1 MKPDERLLTEPE
13 DFSLVLGGPLYQLLR
28 RSRLAGDALQLLHRR
43 VIVLAAVAW
52 LPLLLLSIVEGHAWG
67 GSVTLPF
74 LKDVELHVRLLLVL
88 PLLVLAELVVHQ
100 RLRPVVR
107 QFVDRG
113 LLPDASRGR
122 FDAAVAAAM
131 RLRNSITAEVL
142 LIAFVY
148 VVGVGLVWRTQVALD
163 TSTWYGVAAD
173 GKLQP
178 SLAGWWL
185 GCVSLPVFQFLL
197 LRWYFRLFIW
207 ARFLWQVA
215 RIELTLIPTHP
226 DRCGGLGFL
235 AMVGQA
241 FAPVLAAQGMMLAGV
256 IASKVFFAGAK
267 LPDFKLQ
274 IAGLVAVMLLF
285 VLGPLFVFG
294 PKLAAAR
301 RTGLREYGTLAQK
314 YVREFDHK
322 WVRGGAPTDEPLIG
336 SADIQS
342 LADLGN
348 SFEIV
353 KGMRFAPIT
362 LQAVLQLAIVTV
374 LPLAPLLLT
383 MFSAEELLAQALKLL
398 F

>member
-1 MKPDERLLTEPE
+1 LKPDERLLTEPE

>member
-1 MKPDERLLTEPE
+1 
-13 DFSLVLGGPLYQLLR
+13 
-28 RSRLAGDALQLLHRR
+28 
-43 VIVLAAVAW
+43 
-52 LPLLLLSIVEGHAWG
+52 
-67 GSVTLPF
+67 
-74 LKDVELHVRLLLVL
+74 
-88 PLLVLAELVVHQ
+88 
-100 RLRPVVR
+100 
-107 QFVDRG
+107 
-113 LLPDASRGR
+113 
-122 FDAAVAAAM
+122 
-131 RLRNSITAEVL
+131 
-142 LIAFVY
+142 
-148 VVGVGLVWRTQVALD
+148 
-163 TSTWYGVAAD
+163 
-173 GKLQP
+173 
-178 SLAGWWL
+178 
-185 GCVSLPVFQFLL
+185 
-197 LRWYFRLFIW
+197 
-207 ARFLWQVA
+207 
-215 RIELTLIPTHP
+215 
-226 DRCGGLGFL
+226 
-235 AMVGQA
+235 MVGQA
-241 FAPVLAAQGMMLAGV
+241 FAPVLAAQGLMLAGV